1 MVCDSGNERSERF
14 KVEVMIRACS
24 HITQP
29 PVRVRKKELFVT
41 SKYENLV
48 YSSELEVVCCT

>member
-1 MVCDSGNERSERF
+1 MSERF
-14 KVEVMIRACS
+14 KVEVMIRPCS

-48 YSSELEVVCCT
+48 YSSESEVVCCT